1 MSHGTP
7 TDPGVAKDPGAA
19 EPAGAPENRSVGGET
34 GRRTE
39 PALRPALE
47 AGEIGV
53 WEWEIGT
60 GEVRWSENLEQIHGV
75 PPGSFARTFEAYRSL
90 IHLEDRERV
99 MGAIRGCVEGRAD
112 YEVEFRCADASS
124 RGVRWLLGKGKVL
137 VGDGGEPFRLVG
149 VCMDIT
155 KRKRAEEA
163 VWNANRQKDEFLAMV
178 SHELRN
184 PLSVILN
191 AATLLGHVTK
201 SDPVASPASAAIRRQ
216 TDQLVRIVDDLLD
229 VSRLSAGKMTIER
242 TNVDLVAL
250 VHRCVHDFV
259 DRHLLD
265 RHRYELRF
273 SAARVNGDGPRL
285 QQIVSNLLMNA
296 IKYTPPGGKI
306 VLELESERGEAVL
319 RVKDTG
325 VGISPELLPRVFEL
339 FVQSDRGLERREGG
353 LGVGLSIARSLV
365 EAHGGR
371 IEARSDGPGKGSELV
386 VRLPLA
392 TSLTSGEHESPAS
405 PRRRILI
412 VDDNQDAREAL
423 SRLLELAGHE
433 VSQAGDGPSGLEV
446 ASRARPEVAI
456 VDIGLP
462 GMNGF
467 ELARRLKAGSPG
479 MRLIALTG
487 YGHGDQRRLGDEVG
501 FESYLVKPV
510 AFETLQRALA
520 GN

>member
-7 TDPGVAKDPGAA
+7 TDPGVAKDPAA
-19 EPAGAPENRSVGGET
+19 AQPAGAAENRSVGEIA
-34 GRRTE
+34 RRTE

-60 GEVRWSENLEQIHGV
+60 GEVRWSENLEKLHGV
-75 PPGSFARTFEAYRSL
+75 PPGSFGRTFEAYRSL

-112 YEVEFRCADASS
+112 YEIEFRCADAAS
-124 RGVRWLLGKGKVL
+124 GVRWMLGKGKVL

-155 KRKRAEEA
+155 KRKQAEEA
-163 VWNANRQKDEFLAMV
+163 VWHANRQKDEFLAMV

-273 SAARVNGDGPRL
+273 SGARVNGDGPRL
-285 QQIVSNLLMNA
+285 QQIVANLLMNA

-365 EAHGGR
+365 DAHGGR
-371 IEARSDGPGKGSELV
+371 IEARSDGPGKGSEFV

-392 TSLTSGEHESPAS
+392 TSLTSGEHEGPAS

-467 ELARRLKAGSPG
+467 ELGRRLKAGAPG

-487 YGHGDQRRLGDEVG
+487 YGHGDHRRLGDEVG

>member
-7 TDPGVAKDPGAA
+7 PDQRVATDPATGQP
-19 EPAGAPENRSVGGET
+19 PQTSENRSVADPN
-34 GRRTE
+34 GRLPE
-39 PALRPALE
+39 PSVRLALE
-47 AGEIGV
+47 AGEIGA
-53 WEWEIGT
+53 WEWDIGT
-60 GEVRWSENLEQIHGV
+60 GEVRWSDNLEQIHGV
-75 PPGSFARTFEAYRSL
+75 PPGSFGRTFEAYRSL
-90 IHLEDRERV
+90 IHPDDRERV
-99 MGAIRGCVEGRAD
+99 MGAIRGCVEGRVD
-112 YEVEFRCADASS
+112 YEVEFRCADDT
-124 RGVRWLLGKGKVL
+124 RGVRWMLGKGKVL
-137 VGDGGEPFRLVG
+137 VGEGGQPFRLVG

-155 KRKRAEEA
+155 KRRQAEEA
-163 VWNANRQKDEFLAMV
+163 VWDANRRKDEFLAMV

-191 AATLLGHVTK
+191 AATLVSHLTK
-201 SDPVASPASAAIRRQ
+201 SDPVATQASAAIHRQ

-229 VSRLSAGKMTIER
+229 VSRLSAGKMTLER

-259 DRHLLD
+259 DRRLLD
-265 RHRYELRF
+265 RHRYEIRF
-273 SAARVNGDGPRL
+273 AGVRVNGDGPRL

-306 VLELESERGEAVL
+306 ALELEPEGGEAVL
-319 RVKDTG
+319 RVKDSG
-325 VGISPELLPRVFEL
+325 VGISAELLPRVFDL

-371 IEARSDGPGKGSELV
+371 IEARSAGAGQGSEFV
-386 VRLPLA
+386 MRLPLA
-392 TSLTSGEHESPAS
+392 ASLTSEPHETAVS

-423 SRLLELAGHE
+423 SRLLEIAGHE
-433 VSQAGDGPSGLEV
+433 ISQAGDGPSGLEV
-446 ASRARPEVAI
+446 ASRVRPDVAI
-456 VDIGLP
+456 IDIGLP

-467 ELARRLKAGSPG
+467 EVARRLKAASPG
-479 MRLIALTG
+479 VRLIALTG
-487 YGHGDQRRLGDEVG
+487 YGHGDHRRLGDEAG
-501 FESYLVKPV
+501 FERYLVKPV

-520 GN
+520 NN

>member
-19 EPAGAPENRSVGGET
+19 QPAGAPENRSVVGET
-34 GRRTE
+34 ARRTE

-60 GEVRWSENLEQIHGV
+60 GEVRWSENLEQLHGV
-75 PPGSFARTFEAYRSL
+75 SPGSFGRTFEAYRAL
-90 IHLEDRERV
+90 IHPDDRERV

-112 YEVEFRCADASS
+112 YEVEFRCADAS
-124 RGVRWLLGKGKVL
+124 RGVRWMLGKGKVL

-149 VCMDIT
+149 VCMEIT

-163 VWNANRQKDEFLAMV
+163 VWDANRRKDEFLAMV

-191 AATLLGHVTK
+191 SATLLGHVTK
-201 SDPVASPASAAIRRQ
+201 SDPVAAPASAAIRRQ

-229 VSRLSAGKMTIER
+229 VSRLSVGKMTIER

-259 DRHLLD
+259 DRRLLD

-273 SAARVNGDGPRL
+273 SGARVNGDGPRL

-296 IKYTPPGGKI
+296 IKYTPAGGKI
-306 VLELESERGEAVL
+306 VLELESDAREAVL

-325 VGISPELLPRVFEL
+325 VGISPELLPRVFDL

-392 TSLTSGEHESPAS
+392 TSLGSGEHESPTS
-405 PRRRILI
+405 SRRRILI

-479 MRLIALTG
+479 VRLIALTG